1 MGRTDLAGKTGTTN
15 ESRDAWFSGFNPD
28 LVATAWVGFDEPTPL
43 GGRETGGAAALPMWT
58 EFMRTALKDTPNHIR
73 PQPEG
78 VVSVRIDSK
87 TGQLTSADNPNAIF
101 EIFREEDLTQQ
112 SAGEGAA
119 AVIEQKGSESLTGQ
133 LF

>member
-1 MGRTDLAGKTGTTN
+1 M
-15 ESRDAWFSGFNPD
+15 
-28 LVATAWVGFDEPTPL
+28 ATAWVGFDEPAPL

-78 VVSVRIDSK
+78 LVSVRIDSK
-87 TGQLTSADNPNAIF
+87 TGQLTSADNPNAMF
-101 EIFREEDLTQQ
+101 ELFREEDLAQE
-112 SAGEGAA
+112 SEGEGATP
-119 AVIEQKGSESLTGQ
+119 VIEQKGSESLTGQ